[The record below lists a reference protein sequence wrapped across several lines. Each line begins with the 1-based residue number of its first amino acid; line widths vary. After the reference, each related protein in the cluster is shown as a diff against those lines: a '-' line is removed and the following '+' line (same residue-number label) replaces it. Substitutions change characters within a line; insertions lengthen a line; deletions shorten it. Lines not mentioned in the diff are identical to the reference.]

1 MRQIRT
7 FEEEYLE
14 VVSSR
19 QSTSSHSRRPSIK
32 RSIFPQC
39 VLDLRRIRTFEEEY
53 LEAVSSHQSASSHS
67 RRLFVEQLIFPQC
80 VLDLRRIRIFEED
93 YLEAVS
99 NRQSASSHSRRL
111 FVEQAIFP
119 QCVLDLRQIGIFEE
133 EYLEAVSSRRSA
145 SSHSRR
151 LFVEQLIFPQCVLGY
166 KTHLL
171 EIYTL
176 HATLTPHFFYLCY
189 SLKPTAQGEWLGYIS
204 EGWRNFLLSIDP
216 KPKAVLSRTFSGHRS
231 GPPGE
236 PRGRCG
242 KAAEGS
248 PA

>member
-7 FEEEYLE
+7 FEEDYLE

-32 RSIFPQC
+32 RSIFLQC
-39 VLDLRRIRTFEEEY
+39 VLALRRIRTFEEDY
-53 LEAVSSHQSASSHS
+53 LEAVSSRQSTSSYS

-80 VLDLRRIRIFEED
+80 VLDLRQIRT
-93 YLEAVS
+93 
-99 NRQSASSHSRRL
+99 
-111 FVEQAIFP
+111 
-119 QCVLDLRQIGIFEE
+119 FEE
-133 EYLEAVSSRRSA
+133 EYLEAVSNRRSA

-176 HATLTPHFFYLCY
+176 PATLTPHFFYLCY
-189 SLKPTAQGEWLGYIS
+189 SLKPTARGEWLEYIS
-204 EGWRNFLLSIDP
+204 EGWRGFSLSIDQ
-216 KPKAVLSRTFSGHRS
+216 KPKAV
-231 GPPGE
+231 
-236 PRGRCG
+236 
-242 KAAEGS
+242 
-248 PA
+248 